1 MVPNF
6 DRILEVGIGNVL
18 FAAMSHAFF
27 TLSIGMGAMEIFGS
41 YMKRDRTIAGE
52 SVTVVILDTLIALVA
67 GLIIIPSCFAYN
79 IEPDAGPS
87 LLFITLPNVFNNMPL
102 GNVWGTIF
110 FIFMSFAALSTLIG
124 VFENIVSMSME
135 AFNVGRKKSVIY
147 NFIVVTIL
155 SMPAVLGYNV
165 LNWIN
170 PLGGSSTIMDLE
182 DFIVSYNV
190 LPLGSLVCLLFCVK
204 DNGWGFDN
212 FLSEVNTG
220 EGMKFPRIFKNHLKY
235 VLPSIIIVIYLK
247 GYYDMFKQYDI
258 IVQVITMLIALL
270 LLGLTFFITLKKKN
284 KN

>member
-1 MVPNF
+1 
-6 DRILEVGIGNVL
+6 
-18 FAAMSHAFF
+18 
-27 TLSIGMGAMEIFGS
+27 
-41 YMKRDRTIAGE
+41 
-52 SVTVVILDTLIALVA
+52 
-67 GLIIIPSCFAYN
+67 
-79 IEPDAGPS
+79 
-87 LLFITLPNVFNNMPL
+87 
-102 GNVWGTIF
+102 
-110 FIFMSFAALSTLIG
+110 
-124 VFENIVSMSME
+124 
-135 AFNVGRKKSVIY
+135 
-147 NFIVVTIL
+147 
-155 SMPAVLGYNV
+155 MPAVLGYNV
-165 LNWIN
+165 LDWIN

-212 FLSEVNTG
+212 FLAEVNTG
-220 EGMKFPRIFKNHLKY
+220 EGMKLPRILKNHLKY